1 MAGIITYK
9 TFLMIKKGGKYEKL
23 VDIKT
28 SPAMGGNPE
37 MLDTTTLSDRMETKV
52 LGIQKLEPL
61 KFETNYTLD
70 DYKKLKEIESKQ
82 NDFAVWYG
90 GTELSETVIPTGED
104 GKWKFSGTLKVT
116 ADGGSVNTVRKMT
129 ITIAPS
135 TIIAFDNSSN
145 AGATE

>member
-1 MAGIITYK
+1 MAGLNTYK

-28 SPAMGGNPE
+28 SPAMGGNSETLP
-37 MLDTTTLSDRMETKV
+37 TTTLSDRTDTSIF
-52 LGIQKLEPL
+52 GIQKLEPL

-90 GTELSETVIPTGED
+90 GTELPETVIPTGED
-104 GKWKFSGTLKVT
+104 GKWKFSGALKVT
-116 ADGGSVNTVRKMT
+116 VDGSSVNTVRKMT
-129 ITIAPS
+129 ITIASS
-135 TIIAFDNSSN
+135 TIIVFDNSSN
-145 AGATE
+145 TGATE

>member
-1 MAGIITYK
+1 MAGLNTYK

-28 SPAMGGNPE
+28 SPAMGGNSDIIP
-37 MLDTTTLSDRMETKV
+37 TTTLSDRMDTGIF
-52 LGIQKLEPL
+52 GIQKLESL

-90 GTELSETVIPTGED
+90 GTELPETVIPTGED
-104 GKWKFSGTLKVT
+104 GKWKFSGALKVT
-116 ADGGSVNTVRKMT
+116 VDGSSVNTVRKMT
-129 ITIAPS
+129 ITIASS
-135 TIIAFDNSSN
+135 TIIVFDNSSN
-145 AGATE
+145 TGATE